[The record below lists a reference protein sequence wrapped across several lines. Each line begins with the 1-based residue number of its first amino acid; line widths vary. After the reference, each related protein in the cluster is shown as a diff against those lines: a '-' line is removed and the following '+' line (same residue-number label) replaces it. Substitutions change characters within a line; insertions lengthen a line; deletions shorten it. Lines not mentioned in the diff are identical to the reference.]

1 MSDLRLGL
9 STKLCLDPIVSF
21 SMLKFSVSAHLP
33 NTAVTFFS
41 DVNGDKYLDAYE
53 LEAIF
58 QYELD
63 KIYDPEK
70 VSLVSIWCC
79 LDWRTNQQARAQ

>member
-1 MSDLRLGL
+1 MFFILQ
-9 STKLCLDPIVSF
+9 
-21 SMLKFSVSAHLP
+21 MLKNVI
-33 NTAVTFFS
+33 

-63 KIYDPEK
+63 EIYDPEK
-70 VSLVSIWCC
+70 VSLVSIECSKRNSTC
-79 LDWRTNQQARAQ
+79 